1 VPGFTGYR
9 LSIRLFYDGVHACGI
24 LLVPKGIKSGERRLV
39 VFT

>member
-9 LSIRLFYDGVHACGI
+9 LSIRLYDGVHACGI